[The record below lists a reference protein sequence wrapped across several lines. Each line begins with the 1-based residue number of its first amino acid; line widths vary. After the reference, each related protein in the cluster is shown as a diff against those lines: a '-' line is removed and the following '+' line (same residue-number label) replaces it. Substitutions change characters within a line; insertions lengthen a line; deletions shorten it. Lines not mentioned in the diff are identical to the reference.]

1 MKGKT
6 IVLAAAAAAL
16 FLSGNAMAE
25 DKAADKAQVKCEG
38 VNACKGTSACATAD
52 SACKGKNA
60 CKGKGFLM
68 LTDAECEDAKA
79 DDEG

>member
-6 IVLAAAAAAL
+6 IVLATAAAAL
-16 FLSGNAMAE
+16 FLAGNVMAE
-25 DKAADKAQVKCEG
+25 TEGDSAQVKCEG
-38 VNACKGTSACATAD
+38 VNACKSTSACATAD

-68 LTDAECEDAKA
+68 LTEEECEAKKA
-79 DDEG
+79 ESDEG